1 MLSPT
6 EGNPLELSRSL
17 VNRPP
22 GVNGRVA
29 LGVVFAAP
37 PFADDRTTYVGLAAS
52 FTFFERIFQ
61 TRFLLFRFRVLCL
74 NFLRETASM

>member
-1 MLSPT
+1 MSAS
-6 EGNPLELSRSL
+6 ESNRGGCSRGGI
-17 VNRPP
+17 R
-22 GVNGRVA
+22 R
-29 LGVVFAAP
+29 P
-37 PFADDRTTYVGLAAS
+37 PFADDRATYVGLAAS